1 MGNKIKNTYAKNGNG
16 KTPKLKSKQMVVQ
29 NYLVS
34 WIKMIL

>member
-1 MGNKIKNTYAKNGNG
+1 MGNKIKNTYAKKGKG
-16 KTPKLKSKQMVVQ
+16 KTPKLKSKQKIVQ